1 MVNILTKTHGKLETS
16 IVSAPDNQFLQ
27 KFTPFIFK
35 AFEQVVSTVDFVCLG
50 NFRK

>member
-1 MVNILTKTHGKLETS
+1 MVSILTKTHGNLETS
-16 IVSAPDNQFLQ
+16 IVLAHDNQFVR